1 MGVVKGKSAAMPL
14 ISFDSNRAQLD
25 IYEVH
30 YVSELPLVA
39 KWQAIKV
46 ELSKNIR
53 FTTKT
58 EIFFRLFNFDT
69 LQFWIQWE
77 FRDVIYLILKI

>member
-39 KWQAIKV
+39 KWQAVKV
-46 ELSKNIR
+46 EESKKR
-53 FTTKT
+53 P
-58 EIFFRLFNFDT
+58 L
-69 LQFWIQWE
+69 
-77 FRDVIYLILKI
+77 YY